1 MEALTSSAIWAIETM
16 IKMGPRRDLVWG
28 TGNSVANW
36 DDDDIQ
42 SDRLS
47 IQQFMDIE

>member
-1 MEALTSSAIWAIETM
+1 MGALTSSAIWAIHTM
-16 IKMGPRRDLVWG
+16 IVMALRRDLVWG
-28 TGNSVANW
+28 TRNSIANL

-42 SDRLS
+42 IDRLS